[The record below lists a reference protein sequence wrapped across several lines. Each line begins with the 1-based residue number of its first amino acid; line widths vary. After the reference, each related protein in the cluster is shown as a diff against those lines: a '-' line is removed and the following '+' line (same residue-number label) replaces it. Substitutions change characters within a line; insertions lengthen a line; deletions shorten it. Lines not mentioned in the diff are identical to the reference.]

1 MRQGKFNRLVSV
13 LLVLALAACGRVG
26 ESHHDKAAGSAPDT
40 RKDGASS
47 SGLTL
52 NSGPLVPQGAALPDF
67 TLLVE
72 KAGSAVVNI
81 STTQKIRAGMGGD
94 DAEGDADPFGE
105 FFRRFG
111 PPHGASPPDLE
122 ARSLGS
128 GFIVSN
134 DGYIMTNAHV
144 VANADEVVVRLTDKR
159 EFKAKVV
166 GSDRR
171 TDVALL
177 KIKAEH
183 LPAVSIGDPA
193 HLKVGE
199 WVIAIG
205 SPFGFDSTVTKGIVS
220 AVGRSLPDENYTPFI
235 QTDAAVNP
243 GNSGGP
249 LFNLRG
255 EVVGINSQIYS
266 RTGGFMGISFAIP
279 IDLAIN
285 VSNQLKTTGKV
296 TRGRLGVRLQ
306 DVTADLAQSF
316 GLDRAHGAL
325 VAQVERESPA
335 ARAGLQGGDIILR
348 YGDRDVESSKD
359 LPGMVGS
366 TPPGQAV
373 KLEIWRK
380 GGRHTVEVK
389 VGELQSDTINAA
401 AEPNRSERLGH
412 LADLSD
418 EQKHALGVNHGVLVE
433 APKANAARAGLRRG
447 DVILA
452 VNNQDVEDVD
462 AIDTALARV
471 PSGHTVALLVRRGD
485 DTLYVAVHLE

>member
-1 MRQGKFNRLVSV
+1 MPHRFLPRLPTL
-13 LLVLALAACGRVG
+13 LLVLALAACGKSPDLHR
-26 ESHHDKAAGSAPDT
+26 DRPAAGSTGSGAP
-40 RKDGASS
+40 
-47 SGLTL
+47 SGLAT
-52 NSGPLVPQGAALPDF
+52 NSGPLIAPGTPLPDF

-72 KAGSAVVNI
+72 KAGPAVVNI
-81 STTQKIRAGMGGD
+81 STTQKMHQVGPE
-94 DAEGDADPFGE
+94 EGDGENDPFGD
-105 FFRRFG
+105 FFKRFG
-111 PPHGASPPDLE
+111 PPHGAAPPELE

-134 DGYIMTNAHV
+134 DGYLMTNAHV

-177 KIKAEH
+177 KISAQN
-183 LPAVSIGDPA
+183 LPTVSIGDPT

-220 AVGRSLPDENYTPFI
+220 AVGRSLPEENYTPFI

-249 LFNLRG
+249 LFNMRG

-285 VSNQLKTTGKV
+285 VSNQLKSTGRV

-316 GLDRAHGAL
+316 GLDRARGAL
-325 VAQVERESPA
+325 VASVEHGSPA
-335 ARAGLQGGDIILR
+335 ERAGLQGGDIILR
-348 YGDRDVESSKD
+348 FGEREVDSSKD
-359 LPGMVGS
+359 LPGMVGA
-366 TPPGQAV
+366 TPPG
-373 KLEIWRK
+373 KTIRLEVWRK
-380 GGRHTVEVK
+380 GSSKGLDVK
-389 VGELQSDTINAA
+389 VGELQSDGVAA
-401 AEPNRSERLGH
+401 AEPAHVERLGH
-412 LADLSD
+412 LADLSE
-418 EQKHALGVNHGVLVE
+418 EQKRSLGINHGVVVE
-433 APKANAARAGLRRG
+433 APKPAAAHAGLRGG

-452 VNNQDVEDVD
+452 VNNEHVDGVD
-462 AIDTALARV
+462 AVEAALARV
-471 PSGHTVALLVRRGD
+471 PSGRSVALLVRRGE
-485 DTLYVAVHLE
+485 DTLYIAVRLD